1 MIAISSIMRALAVV
15 FLLAVAPFTAAQ
27 SLGVLHI
34 KVGLPDA
41 AGALIPIPRVVLLV
55 SDNPPSGEPR
65 RIVTTADGTV
75 DVRLRPGTY
84 TVESDQPIAFEG
96 KAYTWTQIVD
106 VASGRDASLEL
117 NLRNAEAGPITAS
130 TRTVETGSLV
140 LFNKLQESVIELWS
154 PTAHASGFLVD
165 AKGLIV
171 TNQRSVGSAESIEV
185 QLGPATKVA
194 GRVLSADRL
203 RDVAVV
209 WIDPHVVASI
219 TPLPVTCT
227 PAGPRSVDADLFTIV
242 TPLLSRKD
250 MTWGRESD
258 LRVGPGSSGGPV
270 FTREGSL
277 IGLTTDGES
286 DRGARAA
293 ARLIP
298 IHHSCDV
305 IAAAEKKMT
314 GLAPPAAT
322 KLPVEPAPAPS
333 AATAAVP
340 APRKPTDTAGPS
352 ISSDDFELA
361 FLPPMR
367 AAERRGLKGALLDFG
382 NWTDYVLAAPPLL
395 LVRAMP
401 KLEES
406 LLMTMARGAA
416 MTQGM
421 AIPPIKRY
429 KSSFLRMRAY
439 CGDEEVSPIHPFTIE
454 HPINEKDTVKEGFY
468 VFDPD
473 ALGPQC
479 ASVKFLLYSEKAPD
493 RADTRSVDPAL
504 LK

>member
-1 MIAISSIMRALAVV
+1 MRALAVV
-15 FLLAVAPFTAAQ
+15 LLLAVAPFAAAQ
-27 SLGVLHI
+27 PLGVLHI
-34 KVGLPDA
+34 KVGLPDV
-41 AGALIPIPRVVLLV
+41 AGSLIPIPRVVLLV

-65 RIVTTADGTV
+65 RIVTTADGSV
-75 DVRLRPGTY
+75 DVRLRPGNY

-106 VASGRDASLEL
+106 VVSGRDAWLEL
-117 NLRNAEAGPITAS
+117 TVLNAEAGPITAS
-130 TRTVETGSLV
+130 TKTVETGSLV
-140 LFNKLQESVIELWS
+140 LFNKLQEGVIELWS
-154 PTAHASGFLVD
+154 PSAHASGFLVD
-165 AKGLIV
+165 AKGLVV
-171 TNQRSVGSAESIEV
+171 TNQRSVGNAESIEV
-185 QLGPATKVA
+185 QLAPATKVA
-194 GRVLSADRL
+194 GRVLSTDRL
-203 RDVAVV
+203 RDVAIV
-209 WIDPHVVASI
+209 WINPQVVTSI

-227 PAGPRSVDADLFTIV
+227 PAGPRSVGEDLFTIV
-242 TPLLSRKD
+242 TPLLTRKD
-250 MTWGRESD
+250 MTWGKESD
-258 LRVGPGSSGGPV
+258 LRIGPGSSGGPV

-277 IGLTTDGES
+277 VGLTTDGES
-286 DRGARAA
+286 DRGARAS
-293 ARLIP
+293 ARIIP
-298 IHHSCDV
+298 IHHSCDM
-305 IAAAEKKMT
+305 IAAAEKKMI
-314 GLAPPAAT
+314 GLAPPSAT
-322 KLPVEPAPAPS
+322 KLPVEPP
-333 AATAAVP
+333 ATAATTAAAL
-340 APRKPTDTAGPS
+340 APRKPTDAGGPR

-395 LVRAMP
+395 FVRAMP

-421 AIPPIKRY
+421 TIPPIKRY

-454 HPINEKDTVKEGFY
+454 HPINDKDTVKEGFY

-479 ASVKFLLYSEKAPD
+479 ASVKFLLYSEKQPE